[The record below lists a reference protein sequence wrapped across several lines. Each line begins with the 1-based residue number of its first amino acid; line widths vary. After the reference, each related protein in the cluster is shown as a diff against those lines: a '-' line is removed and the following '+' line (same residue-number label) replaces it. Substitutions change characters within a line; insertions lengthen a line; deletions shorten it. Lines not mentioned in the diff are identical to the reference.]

1 MFKNK
6 FLVIVLSRMKLLLK
20 RRFGIPTS
28 IFVVILLSGLGYS
41 VIALYGCAKR
51 EIKNI
56 DSKGKNIV
64 CFGDSI
70 TFGYGAEPGGD
81 YPSALTKMTS
91 VAVINAGIDGDT
103 STEAIKRIKSDVLD
117 RDPLLVIVEF
127 GGNDFLRKIPQEE
140 TLNNM
145 RVIIEEIQ
153 AQGAMVAVVDI
164 STEMI
169 LKQYRSAFYNLA
181 REKGAIFIP
190 SILSGIITNPR
201 LKSDFI
207 HPNADGYNVIAQR
220 IYRVITPYLNQNLL
234 AKKLAK

>member
-1 MFKNK
+1 
-6 FLVIVLSRMKLLLK
+6 MKINYRKL
-20 RRFGIPTS
+20 
-28 IFVVILLSGLGYS
+28 ILLVTSYS
-41 VIALYGCAKR
+41 LLVTALTGCAKR

-56 DSKGKNIV
+56 DSRGKNIV

-81 YPSALTKMTS
+81 YPSALIKMTS
-91 VAVINAGIDGDT
+91 IPVINAGIDGDT
-103 STEAIKRIKSDVLD
+103 STEAIKRIKSDVLN
-117 RDPLLVIVEF
+117 RNPLLVIVEF
-127 GGNDFLRKIPQEE
+127 GGNDFLKKIPQEV
-140 TLNNM
+140 TLNNV
-145 RVIIEEIQ
+145 REIIDTIQ
-153 AQGAMVAVVDI
+153 TQGAMVAVVDI

-220 IYRVITPYLNQNLL
+220 IYRTITPYLNENLL
-234 AKKLAK
+234 TKKLAK

>member
-1 MFKNK
+1 
-6 FLVIVLSRMKLLLK
+6 MKINYRKL
-20 RRFGIPTS
+20 
-28 IFVVILLSGLGYS
+28 ILLVTSYS
-41 VIALYGCAKR
+41 LLVTALTGCAKR

-56 DSKGKNIV
+56 DSRGKNIV

-81 YPSALTKMTS
+81 YPSALIKMTS
-91 VAVINAGIDGDT
+91 IPVINAGIDSDT
-103 STEAIKRIKSDVLD
+103 STEALKRIKSDVLS

-127 GGNDFLRKIPQEE
+127 GGNDFLRKIPQEV

-145 RVIIEEIQ
+145 REIIDTIQ
-153 AQGAMVAVVDI
+153 TQGAMVAVVDI

-207 HPNADGYNVIAQR
+207 HPNADGYNVISQR
-220 IYRVITPYLNQNLL
+220 IYRTITPYLNENLL
-234 AKKLAK
+234 TKKLAK

>member
-1 MFKNK
+1 MLKNK
-6 FLVIVLSRMKLLLK
+6 INIILVIAL
-20 RRFGIPTS
+20 
-28 IFVVILLSGLGYS
+28 LGYS
-41 VIALYGCAKR
+41 VIALTGCAKR

-91 VAVINAGIDGDT
+91 IPVINAGIDGDT

-127 GGNDFLRKIPQEE
+127 GGNDFLRKIPQEI

-145 RVIIEEIQ
+145 REIIDKIQ

-164 STEMI
+164 STGMI
-169 LKQYRSAFYNLA
+169 LKEYHSAFYNLA
-181 REKGAIFIP
+181 GEKGAIFIP
-190 SILSGIITNPR
+190 NILSGIITNPH

-220 IYRVITPYLNQNLL
+220 IYRVITPYLNQNIL
-234 AKKLAK
+234 ANKSGK

>member
-1 MFKNK
+1 MKRNSHTSHVTRHTRK
-6 FLVIVLSRMKLLLK
+6 VFLFAACCLL
-20 RRFGIPTS
+20 
-28 IFVVILLSGLGYS
+28 FVTL
-41 VIALYGCAKR
+41 AGCAKK

-70 TFGYGAEPGGD
+70 SFGYGAEPAGD

-91 VAVINAGIDGDT
+91 IPVINAGIDGDT

-117 RDPLLVIVEF
+117 RDPFLVIVEF
-127 GGNDFLRKIPQEE
+127 GGNDFLRKIPQEI

-145 RVIIEEIQ
+145 REIIDKIQ
-153 AQGAMVAVVDI
+153 AQGAMVAVADI
-164 STEMI
+164 STGMI
-169 LKQYRSAFYNLA
+169 LKEYHSAFFNLA

-190 SILSGIITNPR
+190 PILSGIITNPR

-220 IYRVITPYLNQNLL
+220 IYRVITPYLNQNSLL
-234 AKKLAK
+234 RQSQK

>member
-1 MFKNK
+1 MKKNK
-6 FLVIVLSRMKLLLK
+6 LLVLLFYCSIVLLL
-20 RRFGIPTS
+20 
-28 IFVVILLSGLGYS
+28 V
-41 VIALYGCAKR
+41 GCAKR

-56 DSKGKNIV
+56 DSKGKNII

-103 STEAIKRIKSDVLD
+103 STEALKRLQSGVLD
-117 RDPLLVIVEF
+117 REPLLVIVEF

-145 RVIIEEIQ
+145 IEIIDKIQ
-153 AQGAMVAVVDI
+153 AKGAMVAVVDI
-164 STEMI
+164 STTMI
-169 LKQYRSAFYNLA
+169 LKQYHSAFYNLA

-190 SILSGIITNPR
+190 RILSGIITNPS

-207 HPNADGYNVIAQR
+207 HPNADGYNAIAQR
-220 IYRVITPYLNQNLL
+220 IYRAITPYLNKNTLL
-234 AKKLAK
+234 RQSQK

>member
-1 MFKNK
+1 MLKNK
-6 FLVIVLSRMKLLLK
+6 LLVIAL
-20 RRFGIPTS
+20 
-28 IFVVILLSGLGYS
+28 LGYS

-56 DSKGKNIV
+56 DSRGKNIV

-81 YPSALTKMTS
+81 YPSALIKMTS
-91 VAVINAGIDGDT
+91 IPVINAGIDGDT
-103 STEAIKRIKSDVLD
+103 STEAIKRIKSDVLN

-127 GGNDFLRKIPQEE
+127 GGNDFLRKIPQEV

-145 RVIIEEIQ
+145 REIIDTIQ
-153 AQGAMVAVVDI
+153 TQGAMVAVVDI

-220 IYRVITPYLNQNLL
+220 IYRTITPYLNQNLL

>member
-1 MFKNK
+1 MRKHSCQLSVASCQLNT
-6 FLVIVLSRMKLLLK
+6 FLFATCYLLLA
-20 RRFGIPTS
+20 TS
-28 IFVVILLSGLGYS
+28 LW
-41 VIALYGCAKR
+41 GCAKR

-56 DSKGKNIV
+56 DSRGKNIV

-91 VAVINAGIDGDT
+91 IPVINAGIDGDT

-140 TLNNM
+140 TLNNV
-145 RVIIEEIQ
+145 REIIDKIQ
-153 AQGAMVAVVDI
+153 AQGAMVAVADI
-164 STEMI
+164 STAMI
-169 LKQYRSAFYNLA
+169 LKEYHSAFYNLA
-181 REKGAIFIP
+181 REKGTIFIP
-190 SILSGIITNPR
+190 RILSGIITNPR

-220 IYRVITPYLNQNLL
+220 IYRVITPYLNQNSLL
-234 AKKLAK
+234 TQSQK

>member
-1 MFKNK
+1 MKRNSHASGVRRQARK
-6 FLVIVLSRMKLLLK
+6 VFLFAACCLLFATL
-20 RRFGIPTS
+20 
-28 IFVVILLSGLGYS
+28 
-41 VIALYGCAKR
+41 AGCAKK

-56 DSKGKNIV
+56 DSRGKNIV
-64 CFGDSI
+64 CFGDSV

-81 YPSALTKMTS
+81 YPSALTKMIS
-91 VAVINAGIDGDT
+91 IPVINAGIDGDI
-103 STEAIKRIKSDVLD
+103 STEALKRIKSDVLD

-127 GGNDFLRKIPQEE
+127 AGNDFLRKIPQEV
-140 TLNNM
+140 TLNNV
-145 RVIIEEIQ
+145 REIIDKIQ

-181 REKGAIFIP
+181 REKGTIFIP
-190 SILSGIITNPR
+190 RILSGIITNPR

-220 IYRVITPYLNQNLL
+220 IYRTITPYLNKNLL
-234 AKKLAK
+234 TKKLAR